1 MKPIYCFLLSTV
13 FFLLSC
19 NHQQNNN
26 NHAGEKI
33 VLPGNMEVYN
43 PYVTDVNGRLLQDSR
58 KPFKIYTTINASCAT
73 CLPKLEKWDKF
84 RSQNPDSNN
93 VAIIPICRSEDR
105 FELLKFLY
113 ENNKLEKVQLSLR
126 LDYADSFLIRNKS
139 LSKYGEL
146 TALTD
151 AEDHVLFTGDP
162 LMSNKDRENFMQSMH
177 KLVSKR

>member
-1 MKPIYCFLLSTV
+1 MKPIYCFLLSNI
-13 FFLLSC
+13 FFLFSC
-19 NHQQNNN
+19 SHQENK

-33 VLPGNMEVYN
+33 VLPGKMEVYN

-84 RSQNPDSNN
+84 RLQNPDSGN

-105 FELLKFLY
+105 FELLKFLF
-113 ENNKLEKVQLSLR
+113 ENNKLEKIGLSLR
-126 LDYADSFLIRNKS
+126 LDYEDSFLIRNKA
-139 LSKYGEL
+139 LVKFGEL

-162 LMSNKDRENFMQSMH
+162 LLSNKDRENFIKFMH
-177 KLVSKR
+177 KLVSRP